1 MNKIIL
7 PKQKAITIFL
17 VFALSYYISNL
28 LRAIT
33 ATISPNLISEF
44 DLSAGDLG
52 LLGGGYFLGFAAV
65 QIPLG
70 YLLDNK
76 GPKKIVS
83 YFLLIAVLGM
93 ISFSLSENFI
103 TLLISRIL
111 IGIGVGACLM
121 GPLTAYR
128 IWYQDE
134 TQQRANSWML
144 MVGAIG
150 MLSSSLPV
158 QFFLPIICYCRIDTY
173 TTDADII
180 ISDTGIT
187 DTDNKLNAIRAESSV
202 YSTLFQIFI
211 LGISM
216 CMIMIVSL
224 NSTSFKKHNPSTKMQ
239 AVKKWFV
246 LFLLL
251 SGDVSGRILNTAST
265 TNGSNIN
272 ETKGNND
279 GDSSSL
285 TPVAPLVGND
295 SVSTML
301 TTTTDVTNKALFAL
315 NTRLLATVTVS
326 PSNVRA
332 ANNDAVD
339 GDIIM
344 ITPGEV
350 DLSSGQLSVGKALTF
365 ECTDPTTKCI
375 FDAKARSSSTRR
387 VIYDTHGKTATSRYV
402 GLEITGGYTV
412 RLKRN
417 NRKRRSQHRSVVG
430 SRSKKTTN

>member
-1 MNKIIL
+1 MNKVIL
-7 PKQKAITIFL
+7 PKKKAVTIFL
-17 VFALSYYISNL
+17 VFALGYYISNL

-158 QFFLPIICYCRIDTY
+158 QFFLPIIGWRMIFITLALLTIFCIILIIFFIPNWNKANIQSNSNDNGSLKEIWSDKFFKSLVPMGFFNYGGLFAIQTLWAGPWMIKVSGY
-173 TTDADII
+173 TPEQSANGLFIIYFSLLISFLSWGYLVPKISKNVSDAIKLLKFGAPLNLIVLAFII
-180 ISDTGIT
+180 YLGP
-187 DTDNKLNAIRAESSV
+187 KAGAYHWAFFAVSSV
-202 YSTLFQIFI
+202 
-211 LGISM
+211 
-216 CMIMIVSL
+216 
-224 NSTSFKKHNPSTKMQ
+224 
-239 AVKKWFV
+239 
-246 LFLLL
+246 FL
-251 SGDVSGRILNTAST
+251 
-265 TNGSNIN
+265 
-272 ETKGNND
+272 
-279 GDSSSL
+279 SL
-285 TPVAPLVGND
+285 TQPAVGMAF
-295 SVSTML
+295 SL
-301 TTTTDVTNKALFAL
+301 
-315 NTRLLATVTVS
+315 
-326 PSNVRA
+326 SNA
-332 ANNDAVD
+332 
-339 GDIIM
+339 
-344 ITPGEV
+344 
-350 DLSSGQLSVGKALTF
+350 GKALTSF
-365 ECTDPTTKCI
+365 NLLLFIGAFALQWIIGVIIDLTMNLGYSEISGFRFAMMFFLLTSFFFIPI
-375 FDAKARSSSTRR
+375 F
-387 VIYDTHGKTATSRYV
+387 
-402 GLEITGGYTV
+402 L
-412 RLKRN
+412 N
-417 NRKRRSQHRSVVG
+417 
-430 SRSKKTTN
+430 KKL

>member
-1 MNKIIL
+1 MNKVIL
-7 PKQKAITIFL
+7 PKKKAITIFL
-17 VFALSYYISNL
+17 VFALGYYISNL

-158 QFFLPIICYCRIDTY
+158 QFFLPIIGWRMIFITLALLTIFCIILIIFFIPNWNKANIQSNSNDNGSLKEIWNNSFFKSLVPMGFFNYGGLFAIQTLWAGPWMIKVSGY
-173 TTDADII
+173 TPEQSANGLFLIYFSLL
-180 ISDTGIT
+180 ISFLSWGYLVPKISKNVSD
-187 DTDNKLNAIRAESSV
+187 AIRLLKFGAPLNLIVLAFIIYLGPKAGAYHWAFFAVSSV
-202 YSTLFQIFI
+202 
-211 LGISM
+211 
-216 CMIMIVSL
+216 
-224 NSTSFKKHNPSTKMQ
+224 
-239 AVKKWFV
+239 
-246 LFLLL
+246 FL
-251 SGDVSGRILNTAST
+251 
-265 TNGSNIN
+265 
-272 ETKGNND
+272 
-279 GDSSSL
+279 SL
-285 TPVAPLVGND
+285 TQPAVGMAF
-295 SVSTML
+295 SL
-301 TTTTDVTNKALFAL
+301 
-315 NTRLLATVTVS
+315 
-326 PSNVRA
+326 SNA
-332 ANNDAVD
+332 
-339 GDIIM
+339 
-344 ITPGEV
+344 
-350 DLSSGQLSVGKALTF
+350 GKALTSF
-365 ECTDPTTKCI
+365 NLLLFIGAFALQWIIGVIIDLTMNLGYSEISGFRFAMI
-375 FDAKARSSSTRR
+375 FFLL
-387 VIYDTHGKTATSRYV
+387 TSFFSY
-402 GLEITGGYTV
+402 LFFLI
-412 RLKRN
+412 RN
-417 NRKRRSQHRSVVG
+417 YKN
-430 SRSKKTTN
+430 